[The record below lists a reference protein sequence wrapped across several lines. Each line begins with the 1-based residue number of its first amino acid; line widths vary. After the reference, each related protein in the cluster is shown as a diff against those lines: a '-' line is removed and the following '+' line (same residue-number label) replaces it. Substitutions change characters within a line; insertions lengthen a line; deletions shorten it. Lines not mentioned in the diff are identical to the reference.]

1 MLSSFFDIVQII
13 PHKDDNRSMSNVLFE
28 TDSFV
33 PLNNFAPKFAD
44 WLSSV
49 DRANKNS
56 ENHDVMRYYG
66 QKLTAAEAAFCGSFA
81 RHVVLGTVAPNLNE
95 GSFDC
100 SPMYRQALLEQ
111 IVRERLKND
120 GYVFPLAIKI

>member
-1 MLSSFFDIVQII
+1 MQII
-13 PHKDDNRSMSNVLFE
+13 PRKDDNRNMSNILFE

-33 PLNNFAPKFAD
+33 PLDNFAPKFAD

-49 DRANKNS
+49 DRTNKNS
-56 ENHDVMRYYG
+56 ENHDVMCYYG
-66 QKLTAAEAAFCGSFA
+66 QKLSATEAAFCGSFA

-100 SPMYRQALLEQ
+100 SPMYRQAFLEQ
-111 IVRERLKND
+111 IVRERLKSD

>member
-1 MLSSFFDIVQII
+1 MQII
-13 PHKDDNRSMSNVLFE
+13 PREDDNRSMSNVLFE
-28 TDSFV
+28 TDFFV
-33 PLNNFAPKFAD
+33 PLDNFAPKFAD

-49 DRANKNS
+49 DRTNKNS

-66 QKLTAAEAAFCGSFA
+66 QKLTAAEAAFCGGFA
-81 RHVVLGTVAPNLNE
+81 RHVVLGTIAPNLNE